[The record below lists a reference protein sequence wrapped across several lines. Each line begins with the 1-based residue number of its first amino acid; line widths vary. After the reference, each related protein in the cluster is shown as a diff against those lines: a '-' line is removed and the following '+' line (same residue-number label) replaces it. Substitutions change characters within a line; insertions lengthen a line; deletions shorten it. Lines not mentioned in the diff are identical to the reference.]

1 LKYLAYI
8 LFILIGS
15 YFTTLFSVAIIESF
29 YDNFS
34 RNVLNSN
41 AMPVFLGWTLI
52 NSIACMIYFGI
63 MRKND

>member
-8 LFILIGS
+8 LYITIGS
-15 YFTTLFSVAIIESF
+15 YFTTIFSVAIIESF
-29 YDNFS
+29 YDDFS
-34 RNVLNSN
+34 RDVLNSN
-41 AMPVFLGWTLI
+41 AMPVFLSWVLI